1 MRTTGKKSSNT
12 LVRDL
17 VNVGIFGALY
27 LVLSGLGAS
36 IGFHMRSELG
46 DERPAIPFLFESRKT
61 FTLLCATLH
70 AFRRCHDNLW
80 SWNFFWFTLCDIW
93 RFGGPLL
100 KAVP

>member
-17 VNVGIFGALY
+17 VNVACVY
-27 LVLSGLGAS
+27 C
-36 IGFHMRSELG
+36 GFHMRSELG

-61 FTLLCATLH
+61 FTLLCAALH
-70 AFRRCHDNLW
+70 AFRNCHDNLW
-80 SWNFFWFTLCDIW
+80 SRNFFWFTLCDIW

-100 KAVP
+100 KAVPQEFCGMFAC